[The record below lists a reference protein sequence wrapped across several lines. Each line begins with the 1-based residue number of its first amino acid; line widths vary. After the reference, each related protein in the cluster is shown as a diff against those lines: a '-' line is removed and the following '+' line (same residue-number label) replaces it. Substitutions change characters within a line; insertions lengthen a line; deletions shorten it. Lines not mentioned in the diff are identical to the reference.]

1 MRARLASRAGAL
13 ATSASLLAWPSYTT
27 QCDDQGAVKGS
38 STCTSTFDTLAPD
51 VRAAALQHGNPPP
64 ADPWENQTLH
74 QLRQGCIDGLAELA
88 AHPTARKYIGML
100 ASPVEAVEAIFA
112 DGRRTPLRIYRPPP
126 ASASSSASASHP
138 ASSSS
143 SPPVIMFFH
152 GGGFCICDPIENFD
166 YVRALDCALP
176 PLARTAFLATASTRS
191 LCSLPFAPLHSS
203 SQTPAGIL
211 CSAPLLTRSARSAGC
226 THLTRFAPPSNR
238 QPSHTTTRCLS
249 NPSTAPTTTG
259 TKEHTAGSVT
269 IGSTYSL

>member
-1 MRARLASRAGAL
+1 MRSRLASCAGAL
-13 ATSASLLAWPSYTT
+13 ATSASLLAWPSYTA
-27 QCDDQGAVKGS
+27 QCDDRPPAKGS
-38 STCTSTFDTLAPD
+38 STSTFDTLAPD

-126 ASASSSASASHP
+126 ASAATSASHP
-138 ASSSS
+138 ASSS

-166 YVRALDCALP
+166 YVRLSTVRLHLHAQPEVATLLLRAPVRPFLHTPLVALK
-176 PLARTAFLATASTRS
+176 
-191 LCSLPFAPLHSS
+191 
-203 SQTPAGIL
+203 
-211 CSAPLLTRSARSAGC
+211 
-226 THLTRFAPPSNR
+226 
-238 QPSHTTTRCLS
+238 
-249 NPSTAPTTTG
+249 PSTLPHHNTML
-259 TKEHTAGSVT
+259 V
-269 IGSTYSL
+269 

>member
-1 MRARLASRAGAL
+1 MSEQRHCSTATHRRRIRGRTRRSTSCARAASTASR
-13 ATSASLLAWPSYTT
+13 
-27 QCDDQGAVKGS
+27 S
-38 STCTSTFDTLAPD
+38 S
-51 VRAAALQHGNPPP
+51 R
-64 ADPWENQTLH
+64 
-74 QLRQGCIDGLAELA
+74 RI
-88 AHPTARKYIGML
+88 TARKYIGML

-191 LCSLPFAPLHSS
+191 LCSLSFAPLRSS

-211 CSAPLLTRSARSAGC
+211 CSAPL
-226 THLTRFAPPSNR
+226 LTRFAPPSNR